1 MIVMSGG
8 GKPDSRMSR
17 TMVCS
22 RFERR
27 LRLGAV
33 VAGVVSC
40 LGCAGRLAP
49 PAPGP
54 ATEPRASW
62 IIRTGAPDGRE
73 REICRSDQRTPC
85 TLEASSSGRQLIA
98 TASVYLYAAQ
108 EKTTYRGAF
117 LANFLQGS
125 RESQVDYVIEPRKL
139 PTGQTKSGLVTSQPG
154 QYEFRIALLAE
165 VPGQMDPHQFSE
177 VIPVRVVAPTAAR
190 AE

>member
-1 MIVMSGG
+1 
-8 GKPDSRMSR
+8 
-17 TMVCS
+17 MV
-22 RFERR
+22 
-27 LRLGAV
+27 L
-33 VAGVVSC
+33 C

-49 PAPGP
+49 PAAGP
-54 ATEPRASW
+54 PSAPRASW
-62 IIRTGAPDGRE
+62 IIRSGSPDDRE
-73 REICRSDQRTPC
+73 REICRSDQATPC
-85 TLEASSSGRQLIA
+85 TLEASSTGHQQIA

-108 EKTTYRGAF
+108 DKTTYRGAF

-165 VPGQMDPHQFSE
+165 VPGHMDPHQFSE
-177 VIPVRVVAPTAAR
+177 VIPVRVVAPAAAR